1 MMTLGG
7 GRAIITLRA
16 ADRDHGSCCDCQKS
30 WEVIAGSDLLSL
42 HSCPF
47 TLQVAERGPW
57 QAVVITFQIG
67 EARHVY
73 SWGNLDEVN
82 PDENVC
88 HASSG
93 DVCHV
98 WGGVPTVTIHDYSSH
113 GKNNTWTAFMEGLIQ
128 CSANYVP
135 LSPICFLE
143 RAAVVYGDKD
153 SIIYGTVR
161 YTWRDTLQRCVN
173 LASALSRLEIFPGDV
188 VAALA
193 PNIPALYELHFGVPM
208 AGAILSALNPRL
220 DSTMLALIL
229 QQLEAKIIFV
239 DYQFLQVFLQALDIL
254 SEAKIKPPILVLILE
269 CCHPATFSSTIEKI
283 PAVDMFRCNGWCF
296 PWTVAA
302 LDAAVTD
309 QRPLPHKVDIVIAGA
324 LPPPQVL
331 MKVVELGFNVTHSYG
346 MTEALGPVTARLWHP
361 EPNSYQHAKIKCC
374 QGLHNLIMEGVDVK
388 DPSTMKSV
396 PRDRKTIGERRVVSD
411 WDLAVM
417 HPDGY
422 IQMKDRSKDVIIS
435 GVKTIS
441 TIEIE
446 AVLVGHPMVMEVAVV
461 GRPDDC
467 LGETPCAFLKLKEG
481 CATSADE
488 ITNFCAERLPT
499 YMVPQ
504 TIIFGDLP
512 VNSTGKIQKFV
523 LREKAKAVGKL
534 PP

>member
-1 MMTLGG
+1 M
-7 GRAIITLRA
+7 
-16 ADRDHGSCCDCQKS
+16 
-30 WEVIAGSDLLSL
+30 
-42 HSCPF
+42 
-47 TLQVAERGPW
+47 
-57 QAVVITFQIG
+57 
-67 EARHVY
+67 
-73 SWGNLDEVN
+73 
-82 PDENVC
+82 
-88 HASSG
+88 
-93 DVCHV
+93 
-98 WGGVPTVTIHDYSSH
+98 
-113 GKNNTWTAFMEGLIQ
+113 
-128 CSANYVP
+128 
-135 LSPICFLE
+135 
-143 RAAVVYGDKD
+143 
-153 SIIYGTVR
+153 
-161 YTWRDTLQRCVN
+161 
-173 LASALSRLEIFPGDV
+173 
-188 VAALA
+188 A

-254 SEAKIKPPILVLILE
+254 SEAKIKPPILVQILE

-283 PAVDMFRCNGWCF
+283 PAGNLDYDGLLAMGQPDFEIIRPSNECTPISVNYTSGSTGNPKGVVYSHRAAYLNSLAVIFRSDLKQMPVFLWTVDMFRCNGWCF

-302 LDAAVTD
+302 LGGTNICLRKVSAKVIYDAIFLHNVTHFCGAPSLLNLIADAAVTD

-396 PRDRKTIGERRVVSD
+396 PRDRKTIGEVMFRGNTMMMGYHKNLKATEEAFRGG
-411 WDLAVM
+411 WYRTGDLAVM